1 MKKTLLAILS
11 TLAAAGASAEATGK
25 APPEWGG
32 RVNWHA
38 WARTTSIPALHS
50 AACRT
55 SANPLALKTVS
66 YPVCRFTATAPD
78 YTRWRVANT
87 GIAESIHGVFA
98 EDGDTVVVSLK
109 RIGQTIKILQ

>member
-38 WARTTSIPALHS
+38 WARTTSI
-50 AACRT
+50 
-55 SANPLALKTVS
+55 
-66 YPVCRFTATAPD
+66 
-78 YTRWRVANT
+78 T

-98 EDGDTVVVSLK
+98 EDGDTVVVTLK
-109 RIGQTIKILQ
+109 RIGQTIIILH